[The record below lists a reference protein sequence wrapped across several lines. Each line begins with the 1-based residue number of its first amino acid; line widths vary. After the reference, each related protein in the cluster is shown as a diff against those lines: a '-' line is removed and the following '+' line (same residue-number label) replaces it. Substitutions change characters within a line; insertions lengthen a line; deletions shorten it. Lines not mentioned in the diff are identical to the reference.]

1 MSNDARQ
8 TPSIRAPPFFEEFFA
23 GRELL
28 GNPGNLKI
36 FRCLRG
42 FEPGVSGR
50 RYFTV
55 VRKCRRGDGRL
66 AFFASFF
73 PPKLLRDFRFFCPA
87 FFQTSTALCHASAAE
102 RQRGKKL
109 LSILSLII
117 YIIILMLSAWASS
130 FHER

>member
-28 GNPGNLKI
+28 GNPGNLKF

-87 FFQTSTALCHASAAE
+87 FFQTSTTLYHASAAE

-109 LSILSLII
+109 LSILSLLNII
-117 YIIILMLSAWASS
+117 YIIILFIFLCCC
-130 FHER
+130 